1 MVIIIKIMMPAIKL
15 IQVLST
21 GVQERAGYWL
31 DRPGVP
37 ATICVKNGRVLAQI
51 KKQTPAN
58 EMAKA
63 GKAARWGESGNG
75 QTAWPKKFSCES
87 AYFSC
92 CSDYSPLC
100 RKESALK
107 IKLLT
112 NNHLVREWKCKY
124 SSI

>member
-1 MVIIIKIMMPAIKL
+1 MPLATALADSDAAGPTDLDASDKFC
-15 IQVLST
+15 VL
-21 GVQERAGYWL
+21 
-31 DRPGVP
+31 PVP

-75 QTAWPKKFSCES
+75 QTAWPRKFSCES

-107 IKLLT
+107 IRLL
-112 NNHLVREWKCKY
+112 VVK
-124 SSI
+124 

>member
-15 IQVLST
+15 IQVLSA

-63 GKAARWGESGNG
+63 GKAARKSSSMG
-75 QTAWPKKFSCES
+75 
-87 AYFSC
+87 
-92 CSDYSPLC
+92 
-100 RKESALK
+100 
-107 IKLLT
+107 
-112 NNHLVREWKCKY
+112 REWKWSNGMAKEIFLRISVFFMLQRLFTTVSKGKCTENKV
-124 SSI
+124 IDK